1 MPAETNPAC
10 LIDATAL
17 PVYDLGTDH
26 PFACDRQVAL
36 FDLIHRM
43 KLVRPDQLLR
53 PDPATPAELEL
64 AHDPD
69 YIAMVE
75 ATSAA
80 HPDNETLWAAAHFG
94 LGTSDNPIGP
104 GQHEAAA
111 AIAGATL
118 ACVQQVIGG
127 ETRHA
132 FNPAGGLHHAQRRGA
147 SGFCVYNDLVVAIR
161 GAQQLGAERVLYV
174 DFDVHHGDGVE
185 FAFQTDPSVL
195 TCSFHQDPDTLFPG
209 TGRITDIGSGDARGT
224 VVNMTF
230 APGTGDESWWEAVET
245 LLPTLAERFEPD
257 LIVSQHG
264 CDPHRED
271 PLADLQLTTRPMHQA
286 ALLAKS
292 LAREYCEGRWVATGG
307 GGYQPYRV
315 IPRAWSLVWMAMT
328 GHEVPANVD
337 RDWAQVWEQ
346 RSGMSIPLP
355 FFDPPVDNPRADRA
369 HRQNQQTLERLL
381 KNFK

>member
-17 PVYDLGTDH
+17 PIYDLGTDH
-26 PFACDRQVAL
+26 PFARDRQVAL
-36 FDLIHRM
+36 FDLIRRL
-43 KLVRPDQLLR
+43 KLVRPDQLLK
-53 PDPATPAELEL
+53 PDPATLAELEL

-69 YIAMVE
+69 YIAMVA
-75 ATSAA
+75 ATSA
-80 HPDNETLWAAAHFG
+80 PKPGTETLWAASRFG
-94 LGTSDNPIGP
+94 LGTSDNPVGP

-118 ACVQQVIGG
+118 ACARQVVSGKV
-127 ETRHA
+127 RHG
-132 FNPAGGLHHAQRRGA
+132 FNPAGGLHHAHRRSA

-161 GAQQLGAERVLYV
+161 GAQELGAERVLYV

-185 FAFQTDPSVL
+185 FAFQADPNVL

-209 TGRITDIGSGDARGT
+209 TGRITNLGSGAARGT

-230 APGTGDESWWEAVET
+230 APGTGDDSWWEAVET

-264 CDPHRED
+264 CDTHRED
-271 PLADLQLTTRPMHQA
+271 PLADLQLTTRPMHRA
-286 ALLAKS
+286 ALLTKS
-292 LAREYCEGRWVATGG
+292 LAHEYCEGRWVATGG

-328 GHEVPANVD
+328 GHEVPVNVD
-337 RDWAQVWEQ
+337 RDWRDVWEQ
-346 RSGMSIPLP
+346 RSGMSIALP
-355 FFDPPVDNPRADRA
+355 FFDPPADNPRAERA
-369 HRQNQQTLERLL
+369 HHQNQQTLEQLL
-381 KNFK
+381 KNLS